1 MAIKFKQKGNFTKTT
16 KYFNRAK
23 DVFKDIDLEK
33 YGQMGVDALSRA
45 TPIDSGR
52 TAEAWY
58 YKIENQNGRV
68 VISFY
73 NSNVNDNVSIAVILQ
88 YGHGTGNGGWVQGR
102 DYINPAAQPVFD
114 EIAYKAWKEATEE

>member
-58 YKIENQNGRV
+58 YEIENQNGRV

>member
-114 EIAYKAWKEATEE
+114 EIAYKSWKEATEE